1 MPFLDEPSQVKILDY
16 QARWPQEFRHLAA
29 HVRAG
34 LGSDAVAID
43 HVGSTSVP
51 GLAAKDVIDLQ
62 VRVTSINEASVVWAM
77 NSIGFR
83 CRPEAWNK
91 TEMSGGVTCRKLVF
105 APPAGQRLCNVH
117 FRKVGA
123 PNTRFALLFRD
134 YLRADETARDAWGAF
149 KRRLAISVTDLADY
163 GQIKQPAT
171 EILIQAAEQWAAGCG
186 WSVPIV
192 RNQQAEDTGYPACSQ
207 HCSQEPGH

>member
-1 MPFLDEPSQVKILDY
+1 MAST
-16 QARWPQEFRHLAA
+16 R
-29 HVRAG
+29 G
-34 LGSDAVAID
+34 LDAVAID

-105 APPAGQRLCNVH
+105 APPAGQRLCNLTCDTIG
-117 FRKVGA
+117 GA
-123 PNTRFALLFRD
+123 
-134 YLRADETARDAWGAF
+134 EGG
-149 KRRLAISVTDLADY
+149 RLADLLSRSWLSKFD
-163 GQIKQPAT
+163 
-171 EILIQAAEQWAAGCG
+171 
-186 WSVPIV
+186 
-192 RNQQAEDTGYPACSQ
+192 
-207 HCSQEPGH
+207 